1 MIQLVSVLKQNQMPS
16 IKRKLKTFL
25 TKRMGPKPTERRE
38 IDFSFVPSAHE
49 EFRSQTTK
57 MQMSLNRREMRIDD
71 DISKIKRD
79 LLKMRAENGALMT
92 RCTRLDSDIDQEQIG
107 KISVS
112 SQTDPRERDFE
123 DFSDLSICSDDDDD
137 DGDDY
142 CNLAPFSGPI
152 SCRPRLETVASHT
165 EGTSAKSSLD
175 IENKSEDSP
184 SNSPLTDT
192 SECSFDQSP
201 VKDSSLDETPT
212 RTLNRQFY
220 RAPKRIPNST
230 NHISAGGK
238 SFSENDCPPVLNRY
252 SMLLPERPHSSFMD
266 YFHSSQRHIMYNK
279 MNAPQL
285 LHTNSESILEQ
296 SMTKPKS
303 FATDV
308 FDEVRK
314 SIGDLSIHKTSTN
327 C

>member
-1 MIQLVSVLKQNQMPS
+1 MPS

-285 LHTNSESILEQ
+285 LHTNSESI
-296 SMTKPKS
+296 
-303 FATDV
+303 V
-308 FDEVRK
+308 YEVRK
-314 SIGDLSIHKTSTN
+314 SIGDLSMTSTN

>member
-1 MIQLVSVLKQNQMPS
+1 MPS
-16 IKRKLKTFL
+16 IKRKLRTFL

-38 IDFSFVPSAHE
+38 VDFSFVPSAHE
-49 EFRSQTTK
+49 EYRSQTTK
-57 MQMSLNRREMRIDD
+57 MQVSLNRREMQIDD
-71 DISKIKRD
+71 DISQIKRD

-92 RCTRLDSDIDQEQIG
+92 RCTRLDSDFDLEQVS
-107 KISVS
+107 KVSVS
-112 SQTDPRERDFE
+112 SQTYPKDNYLE

-137 DGDDY
+137 D
-142 CNLAPFSGPI
+142 CSLAPFPGAI
-152 SCRPRLETVASHT
+152 TCRPRLETVASNT
-165 EGTSAKSSLD
+165 ESLSAKSSLD
-175 IENKSEDSP
+175 IEN
-184 SNSPLTDT
+184 NQTTSPLTDT
-192 SECSFDQSP
+192 SECSSDQSP

-252 SMLLPERPHSSFMD
+252 SLLLPERPHSSFMD
-266 YFHSSQRHIMYNK
+266 YFHSSQRHMIYTK
-279 MNAPQL
+279 MNLPQL

-296 SMTKPKS
+296 SITKPKS

-314 SIGDLSIHKTSTN
+314 SIGDLSINKTSSN

>member
-1 MIQLVSVLKQNQMPS
+1 MPS
-16 IKRKLKTFL
+16 IKRKLRTFL

-71 DISKIKRD
+71 DISQIKRD

-92 RCTRLDSDIDQEQIG
+92 RCTRLDSDIDQEQVA

-112 SQTDPRERDFE
+112 SQIEYKEKDFE

-137 DGDDY
+137 DD
-142 CNLAPFSGPI
+142 CNSAPFSGRT

-165 EGTSAKSSLD
+165 ESFSAKSSFD
-175 IENKSEDSP
+175 TENKSE
-184 SNSPLTDT
+184 NTSPLTDT

-230 NHISAGGK
+230 NHISASGK

-252 SMLLPERPHSSFMD
+252 SLLLPERPHSSFMD
-266 YFHSSQRHIMYNK
+266 YFHSSQSQRHIVYNK
-279 MNAPQL
+279 MNIPQL

-296 SMTKPKS
+296 SITKPKS

-314 SIGDLSIHKTSTN
+314 SIGDLSIHKISSN